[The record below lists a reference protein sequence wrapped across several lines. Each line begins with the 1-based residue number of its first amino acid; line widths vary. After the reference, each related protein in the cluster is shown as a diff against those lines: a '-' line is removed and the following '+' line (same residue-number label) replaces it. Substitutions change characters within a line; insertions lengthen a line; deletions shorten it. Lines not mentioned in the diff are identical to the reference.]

1 MKKVTVYSTSSC
13 PYCLMLKK
21 WLNDKQINFSE
32 FRVDLNPIAAQQMM
46 LLSGQASVPFTTV
59 EEDQELIKIN
69 GFDINKL
76 CKVFGLT

>member
-76 CKVFGLT
+76 SKVFSLT